1 MEANLY
7 LLRRSALTHQVHR
20 VGLMRALL
28 FGCPQ
33 LISQT
38 HLDRLLTIPV
48 PLRQLLDHIDLH
60 SQSLPH
66 KRPAASFANTCN
78 DFSQLLAP
86 PPPPSTPLQ
95 NIFSRLF
102 PSQRLLYPFTGPP
115 DSTVMPTPDRTR
127 VPVPWGSSHVPS
139 KNTVP
144 LDVEQWR
151 KMQEYRA

>member
-7 LLRRSALTHQVHR
+7 LLRCLALTHQVHR

-48 PLRQLLDHIDLH
+48 PLRQLLDHMDLH

-86 PPPPSTPLQ
+86 PPSLHSAPEH
-95 NIFSRLF
+95 FF
-102 PSQRLLYPFTGPP
+102 PTVPFPTLII
-115 DSTVMPTPDRTR
+115 SFHRTARFNCVMPTPDRTR

-151 KMQEYRA
+151 KMREYRT